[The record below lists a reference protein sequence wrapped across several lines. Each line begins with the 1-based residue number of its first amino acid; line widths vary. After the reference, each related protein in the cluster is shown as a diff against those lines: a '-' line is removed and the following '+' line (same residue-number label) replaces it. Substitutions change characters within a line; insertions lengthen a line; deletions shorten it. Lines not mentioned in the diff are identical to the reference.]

1 MITVTV
7 RVRVDLVKPFMEGRS
22 TDDGHPLDQ
31 LDSLLKGYVGIRCN
45 VLNGWS
51 VWNVLSA
58 RNYGCGS

>member
-1 MITVTV
+1 MIMVTV

-31 LDSLLKGYVGIRCN
+31 LDSLQRIRWNTLQCFKW
-45 VLNGWS
+45 LE
-51 VWNVLSA
+51 WNVLSA